1 MGLNFTLGKAA
12 FNIFITSLPNTPEV
26 ERTTCQE
33 KFQSHREKFS
43 RLSPLL
49 GFPGGSVV
57 KDLPANA
64 GDAGSIPGSGGSPE
78 EETATH
84 TGVLAGEIH
93 PMDREAWRYSP

>member
-1 MGLNFTLGKAA
+1 M
-12 FNIFITSLPNTPEV
+12 
-26 ERTTCQE
+26 
-33 KFQSHREKFS
+33 
-43 RLSPLL
+43 
-49 GFPGGSVV
+49 V